1 MRILKK
7 AETPPKEINPEKLR
21 ESVVILLSNGV
32 DSFAKLSSLCENI
45 SDILEAGKMN
55 PPENERL
62 SALSR
67 ELTDYL
73 RKYDSFGKSHKNL
86 FPSQDKTHFV
96 NTAIRSDKDLS
107 LLLEKISAHFLVN
120 ASENKELSDIRKDIS
135 KKTQL

>member
-1 MRILKK
+1 MRTPKN
-7 AETPPKEINPEKLR
+7 AETQAKVINPEKLR

>member
-1 MRILKK
+1 MRKLVIDK
-7 AETPPKEINPEKLR
+7 TPPKVINPEKLR

-62 SALSR
+62 SALSI

-73 RKYDSFGKSHKNL
+73 RKYDSFGKSHKMM
-86 FPSQDKTHFV
+86 FPTQDERHFV
-96 NTAIRSDKDLS
+96 NSAIRSDKDLS
-107 LLLEKISAHFLVN
+107 LLLEKLSAHFLVN

>member
-1 MRILKK
+1 MRKLVIDK
-7 AETPPKEINPEKLR
+7 TPPKVINPEKLR

-107 LLLEKISAHFLVN
+107 LLLEKLSVHFSVETTQ
-120 ASENKELSDIRKDIS
+120 SEEITDIQKTTSKSIKD
-135 KKTQL
+135 